1 MVKTTTASE
10 GRNEMGFV
18 VRDEN
23 VTSWFEINTSDGRIR
38 VVRQMDREK
47 AETIRLAI
55 RAEDVAAATT
65 GQTASGSLSIKAPCW
80 RLQLDSTRQQ
90 HHYVIIFRLYTGT
103 LTIILEDINDHDPI
117 FNQPFYRRSVPE
129 NSKRGATILTLSADD
144 ADLNRSVTYSLDGI
158 FQHLQ
163 ILLLKPDNEF

>member
-1 MVKTTTASE
+1 MTNLVGKMTASE

-65 GQTASGSLSIKAPCW
+65 GQTASGRTNPLQRLYDSNLVIII
-80 RLQLDSTRQQ
+80 RLQEHWRS
-90 HHYVIIFRLYTGT
+90 FWKT
-103 LTIILEDINDHDPI
+103 LTITTLYSINRFIVDP
-117 FNQPFYRRSVPE
+117 YRRIVNVE
-129 NSKRGATILTLSADD
+129 RL
-144 ADLNRSVTYSLDGI
+144 
-158 FQHLQ
+158 F
-163 ILLLKPDNEF
+163 